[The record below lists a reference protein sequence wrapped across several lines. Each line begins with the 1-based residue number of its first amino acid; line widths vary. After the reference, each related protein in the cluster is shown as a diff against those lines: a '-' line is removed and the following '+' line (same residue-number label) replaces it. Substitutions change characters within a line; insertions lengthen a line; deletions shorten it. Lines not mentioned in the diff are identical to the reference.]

1 MQKMKKNKDE
11 LKQKQIVVEK
21 ANLTEVVNL

>member
-21 ANLTEVVNL
+21 TNLTEVINL